1 MIIVKLFNKNVNV
14 VEKNYIK
21 AQKHLTMKR
30 KLVFYWLI
38 MFVTMTTP
46 IFSHVKD
53 KNDMFTVHGEDM
65 IFLVKGEILVFHQ
78 YCIYIIN
85 EKKFLSNN

>member
-1 MIIVKLFNKNVNV
+1 MKKWSPTANVKFCNKNINV
-14 VEKNYIK
+14 LEKNYIK
-21 AQKHLTMKR
+21 AQKYLTMKR
-30 KLVFYWLI
+30 KFAFYWLI
-38 MFVTMTTP
+38 VFITMMTP

-78 YCIYIIN
+78 YLIY
-85 EKKFLSNN
+85 